1 MTNRTNRIALGL
13 ALLALAA
20 VAPAVWAQAA
30 TDPAAIAAEAFD
42 LRLDGRV
49 DEAVAALEAGLEA
62 YPEAAILHYE
72 LARTRLYLLEI
83 GPMIAAAEAAVQ
95 CDPDNNDY
103 GYFAAMASGYGVI
116 DAAHHQDT
124 ARMTELGNACFDHL
138 EACLAHDPND
148 HRARCML
155 VEMNLN
161 LAPEIGREVG
171 DNEVHAAWLEK
182 KDAVYGAKARALM
195 AGEDGAIEIWKKLV
209 AEHPDDCRALA
220 EAADGLVTA
229 GELKLAQDCLD
240 KAIGRNKD
248 HCYGLLRLGLAHA
261 MQGDTKVALE
271 LTDRYLATD
280 PPVALRAFA
289 VGRKAVLHMRSG
301 DRDRGEPLMAEARSI
316 DPHVWMT
323 VMPPPREIFVAP

>member
-1 MTNRTNRIALGL
+1 MLIRTTRIALV
-13 ALLALAA
+13 LALAA
-20 VAPAVWAQAA
+20 LALIAPASRSQAA
-30 TDPAAIAAEAFD
+30 ADPAAIAAEAFD
-42 LRLDGRV
+42 LRLDGRI
-49 DEAVAALEAGLEA
+49 DEAVAALEAGLQA
-62 YPEAAILHYE
+62 YPDAGILHYE
-72 LARTRLYLLEI
+72 MARTRLYLLEI
-83 GPMIAAAEAAVQ
+83 GPMIESAETAVQ
-95 CDPDNNDY
+95 CSPANNDY

-116 DAAHHQDT
+116 DAVHHQDT
-124 ARMTELGNACFDHL
+124 ARMAELGNACFAHL
-138 EACLAHDPND
+138 DACLANDPND

-195 AGEDGAIEIWKKLV
+195 AGEDGAIEVWMKLL

-220 EAADGLVTA
+220 EAADGLVAA
-229 GELKLAQDCLD
+229 GELKLARDCLD

-261 MQGDTKVALE
+261 MQGDTEAALE

-280 PPVALRAFA
+280 PPLALQAFA
-289 VGRKAVLHMRSG
+289 VGRKGVLHMRNG
-301 DRDRGEPLMAEARSI
+301 DRDQGEPLLAEARSL
-316 DPHVWMT
+316 DPHVWLT